1 MKSYLSL
8 NILYAHID
16 NHSSYLKH
24 KKKISNAKSTIE
36 SQRKIRFEVNKS
48 KEKNELTKLL
58 MNERINN
65 ENKLLKSK
73 LNHIYNRNN
82 ECKINTNFDS
92 FSKIIVN
99 SKQAINSMKQEKI
112 KEENKR
118 DFKKIKDSQ
127 IVIDNKDFENNYQN
141 HLNYMKF
148 NNSFNLPKIH
158 EQT

>member
-1 MKSYLSL
+1 MKSYPSL

-24 KKKISNAKSTIE
+24 KKKISDAKSTLE
-36 SQRKIRFEVNKS
+36 PLKKIKIEVNRS
-48 KEKNELTKLL
+48 KEKNVITKLL
-58 MNERINN
+58 KEERIHK
-65 ENKLLKSK
+65 ENKILQSK
-73 LNHIYNRNN
+73 LKHIYNRSN
-82 ECKINTNFDS
+82 ENKINKNFDS

-99 SKQAINSMKQEKI
+99 SKQAINYLKQERI

-118 DFKKIKDSQ
+118 DFKKIKESH
-127 IVIDNKDFENNYQN
+127 IVIDNKDFENNYKN

>member
-1 MKSYLSL
+1 MKSYPSL

-24 KKKISNAKSTIE
+24 KKKISDAKSTFE
-36 SQRKIRFEVNKS
+36 SQRKYRLEVNKS
-48 KEKNELTKLL
+48 KEKNAITKLL
-58 MNERINN
+58 KADRINK
-65 ENKLLKSK
+65 ENQILQSK
-73 LNHIYNRNN
+73 LKHIYNRSIEN
-82 ECKINTNFDS
+82 KINTNFDS

-99 SKQAINSMKQEKI
+99 SKQSINYLKQERI

-118 DFKKIKDSQ
+118 DFKKIKESH
-127 IVIDNKDFENNYQN
+127 IVIDNKDFESNYKN